1 MAAVIDVVHFTDP
14 GCPWAYSA
22 SPHLTALRWRYGD
35 QLRWR
40 HVMIGLA
47 ETPERYVRD
56 GYTPERGA
64 LGFRSFRSRGM
75 PFATAPRER
84 VMATS
89 RACRAIVVVGER
101 WPDRQMDAFRA
112 LQFGWFT
119 TADLMDTDE
128 AISRALTRVQGI
140 DVDAVVAALDDEAT
154 LTAYEAQRAEARTAA
169 GSVTEAQGKSAAT
182 DGPVRYTAPSLLLS
196 TADGRSLEAGGFQS
210 LQVYDV
216 CIANLDRT
224 LTRRGRPDDVAD
236 LLVAFDHGL
245 TTREVAQ
252 VLAADN
258 DAPDDAAAEDALI
271 RASAAG
277 RARREPLGHDALWHT
292 VA

>member
-1 MAAVIDVVHFTDP
+1 MAAVIDVVHFSDP

-64 LGFRSFRSRGM
+64 LGFRSFRARGM

-101 WPDRQMDAFRA
+101 WPDRQMEAFRA

-128 AISRALTRVQGI
+128 AISRALARVEGI

-154 LTAYEAQRAEARTAA
+154 LAAYEAQRAEARTAG
-169 GSVTEAQGKSAAT
+169 GSVTEAQGKAAAT
-182 DGPVRYTAPSLLLS
+182 DGPVRYTAPSLQFT

-216 CIANLDRT
+216 CIMNLDRT
-224 LTRRGRPDDVAD
+224 LARRGRPEDVAD

-252 VLAADN
+252 VLALDN

-271 RASAAG
+271 GAAAAG
-277 RARREPLGHDALWHT
+277 RARREPLGHDALWHA
-292 VA
+292 VS

>member
-1 MAAVIDVVHFTDP
+1 MAVIDVVHFTDP

-22 SPHLTALRWRYGD
+22 WPHLTALQWRYGD

-64 LGFRSFRSRGM
+64 LGYRSFRTRGM

-89 RACRAIVVVGER
+89 RACRAIVAVGER
-101 WPDRQMDAFRA
+101 HPERQVATFRA

-119 TADLMDTDE
+119 TALLMDTDE
-128 AISRALTRVQGI
+128 AIATALARVDGI
-140 DVDAVVAALDDEAT
+140 DVDAIVAAIDDDAT
-154 LTAYEAQRAEARTAA
+154 VAAYEAQRAEAREAA

-182 DGPVRYTAPSLLLS
+182 DGPVRYTAPSLLLT

-216 CIANLDRT
+216 CVMNLDRT
-224 LTRRGRPDDVAD
+224 LDRRGRPDDVAE
-236 LLVAFDHGL
+236 LLAAFPDGL

-258 DAPDDAAAEDALI
+258 DAPHDASAEDDLI
-271 RASAAG
+271 RAAAAG
-277 RARREPLGHDALWHT
+277 RVRRETLGHDALWH
-292 VA
+292 AG

>member
-1 MAAVIDVVHFTDP
+1 MIDVVHFSDP

-22 SPHLTALRWRYGD
+22 WPHLTALQWRYGD

-40 HVMIGLA
+40 LVMIGLA
-47 ETPERYVRD
+47 ETPDRYVRD

-64 LGFRSFRSRGM
+64 LGYRSFRSRGM
-75 PFATAPRER
+75 PFATGPRSR

-89 RACRAIVVVGER
+89 RACRAVVAVGAQA
-101 WPDRQMDAFRA
+101 PQLQLAAFRA

-119 TADLMDTDE
+119 TDRLMDTDE
-128 AISRALTRVQGI
+128 AIADALARVPGL
-140 DVDAVVAALDDEAT
+140 DVGAVVAALDDEAT
-154 LTAYEAQRAEARTAA
+154 VATYEEHRAQARTAA

-182 DGPVRYTAPSLLLS
+182 DGPVRYTAPSLLLT
-196 TADGRSLEAGGFQS
+196 TADGRGLEAGGFQS

-216 CIANLDRT
+216 CVMNLDRT
-224 LTRRGRPDDVAD
+224 LERRPRPDDVTE
-236 LLVAFDHGL
+236 LLRASPHGL

-258 DAPDDAAAEDALI
+258 DAPDDASAEDTLI
-271 RASAAG
+271 RAAAAG
-277 RARREPLGHDALWHT
+277 RARREPLGHDALWH
-292 VA
+292 AA

>member
-1 MAAVIDVVHFTDP
+1 MASVIDVVHFSDP

-64 LGFRSFRSRGM
+64 LGYRSFRSRGM
-75 PFATAPRER
+75 PFATSPRSR

-101 WPDRQMDAFRA
+101 WPEQQMAAFRA

-119 TADLMDTDE
+119 TDRLMDTDA
-128 AISRALTRVQGI
+128 AIADALARVDGI
-140 DVDAVVAALDDEAT
+140 DVGAVVAALDDET
-154 LTAYEAQRAEARTAA
+154 
-169 GSVTEAQGKSAAT
+169 
-182 DGPVRYTAPSLLLS
+182 
-196 TADGRSLEAGGFQS
+196 
-210 LQVYDV
+210 
-216 CIANLDRT
+216 
-224 LTRRGRPDDVAD
+224 
-236 LLVAFDHGL
+236 
-245 TTREVAQ
+245 
-252 VLAADN
+252 
-258 DAPDDAAAEDALI
+258 
-271 RASAAG
+271 
-277 RARREPLGHDALWHT
+277 T
-292 VA
+292 VATYDKALL